1 MENNISISI
10 YLDKRRAKSNGKYP
24 VKLRLFVKNPRKQKF
39 YPTQYDL
46 SETEFSKLYN
56 AKKLSKEQ
64 KNIKMELQALETKA
78 YKLAEKLHP
87 FEFEVFETIM
97 FEYSG
102 ELDNVFLIYDTIIKD
117 LKETDRFGSA
127 ESYALSM
134 KSIKSFLAESHPQYA
149 KTLSFKAV
157 NKQMLQKYEKF
168 MIDNGRSSTTV
179 GIYLRNLRA
188 VYNKAIDQNLVA
200 QAYYPFGKKKYQ
212 IPAPK
217 KTKKALSKTQLST
230 LFHAKPD
237 TKEQAKAKAFFF
249 FSYACNGMN
258 FKDIANLQHKN
269 YNGETIE
276 FYRAKTKNTQS
287 DQAPVIIYVN
297 DFIKSIINKYGN
309 KKESPSTYIFNLV
322 DHSTDA
328 EMQRKQLKN
337 KIRLVN
343 QHFIKFAKNNGISDK
358 VSTYWARHS
367 FATNAI
373 RNGASM
379 EFVSEALSHS
389 SIKTTQ
395 NYFAG
400 FADKHKKDISDK
412 LMDL

>member
-1 MENNISISI
+1 MDNNISISI
-10 YLDKRRAKSNGKYP
+10 YHDKRRAKLNNKYP
-24 VKLRLFVKNPRKQKF
+24 VKLRVFIKNPRKQKF
-39 YPTQYDL
+39 YPTQFDFTV
-46 SETEFSKLYN
+46 SEFDKLFN

-64 KNIKMELQALETKA
+64 KDVKMELQALEAKA
-78 YKLAEKLHP
+78 YNLAEKIIP
-87 FEFEVFETIM
+87 FDFDRFESIM
-97 FEYSG
+97 FHYSG
-102 ELDNVFLIYDTIIKD
+102 ELDNVFLIYNTIIKE
-117 LKETDRFGSA
+117 LKDTDRFGSA
-127 ESYALSM
+127 ESYELSM
-134 KSIKSFLAESHPQYA
+134 KSIKSFLAEFYPQHLVA
-149 KTLSFKAV
+149 LSFKAV
-157 NKQMLQKYEKF
+157 TKQMLQKYQKY
-168 MIDNGRSSTTV
+168 MIDNGKSLTTV

-188 VYNKAIDQNLVA
+188 VYNKAIEQNIVE

-217 KTKKALSKTQLST
+217 KTKKALSKEQLST
-230 LFHAKPD
+230 LFHAKP
-237 TKEQAKAKAFFF
+237 TNKEQAEAKAFFF

-258 FKDIANLQHKN
+258 FKDIANLQYKN
-269 YNGETIE
+269 YDGDTIE

-297 DFIKSIINKYGN
+297 DFIKSVIKKYGN
-309 KKESPSTYIFNLV
+309 KKASQLTYIFNLV
-322 DHSTDA
+322 DHSQDA
-328 EMQRKQLKN
+328 EIQRKQLKN

-343 QHFIKFAKNNGISDK
+343 QHFSKFAKHNGISEK
-358 VSTYWARHS
+358 ISTYWARHS

-400 FADKHKKDISDK
+400 FADKDKKDISDK